1 MSLFAVLVECARVCP
16 LSCRPFIMS
25 ESGGLWES
33 GYLPPASFNTPFQPS
48 YDILMRC
55 LPPSGGLTP
64 PRAHFLCFQD
74 EVLTLDAAY
83 GAGYRPITVDDAART
98 VAMQYTARFK
108 RDIHKLELFEGI
120 LSRTR
125 LYGATEFVSRDST
138 LGGECEREMEL
149 ELEEEE
155 EVERQ
160 VAKMRPRKEIDWD
173 YSAALSMH
181 SLTEVS
187 KIAKVRIRLLSQLSP
202 KLSFPT
208 CWNEALGCGCHPPVP
223 CALAVFSDPSG
234 DAILPKTDRTIFAF
248 GWTLTPLKSCGIEI
262 RNN

>member
-1 MSLFAVLVECARVCP
+1 MPSTFRWP
-16 LSCRPFIMS
+16 
-25 ESGGLWES
+25 
-33 GYLPPASFNTPFQPS
+33 YPPP
-48 YDILMRC
+48 
-55 LPPSGGLTP
+55 P
-64 PRAHFLCFQD
+64 PRADFLCLQD

-98 VAMQYTARFK
+98 VAMQYTARFE
-108 RDIHKLELFEGI
+108 RDIKLELVEGI

-208 CWNEALGCGCHPPVP
+208 
-223 CALAVFSDPSG
+223 
-234 DAILPKTDRTIFAF
+234 
-248 GWTLTPLKSCGIEI
+248 
-262 RNN
+262 